1 MRGSIHAS
9 ATANSLVR
17 FLRASPLGAV
27 AAVVVLVA
35 VVVAIFAG
43 QVAPYDPLYNDYTAA
58 RQSPSAQHL
67 LGTDSL
73 GRDVLSRVIYGLRIS
88 LIVSVT
94 SIALGVSLG
103 VVWCHQR
110 RGYRPD

>member
-1 MRGSIHAS
+1 MRFFRSSPIG
-9 ATANSLVR
+9 TA
-17 FLRASPLGAV
+17 
-27 AAVVVLVA
+27 AAILLIVA
-35 VVVAIFAG
+35 VVLALSAG
-43 QVAPYDPLYNDYTAA
+43 QVAPYDPLYNAYTAA

-103 VVWCHQR
+103 VVW
-110 RGYRPD
+110 GVTSGAAIALTVL